1 MRTRISIPQGIYG
14 ITCDSL
20 SNGKSN
26 IQCAKEMINGGIKII
41 QYRDKN
47 KSLKEKL
54 KEATEI
60 KKLCEK
66 KGVLFI
72 VNDHVDIAL
81 LTNADG
87 VHIGQEDLDPK
98 SIRKLIGDKKIIGLS
113 THSPKEGLEANLDFN
128 IDYIGVGPIF
138 KTKTKNTTP
147 VGLEY
152 LSFAI
157 NNLNIPF
164 TAIGG
169 IHENNIKKIRELGV
183 KRVCLVSEI
192 VSSFD
197 ISKKVKTL
205 YKLLK

>member
-26 IQCAKEMINGGIKII
+26 IQCVKEMINGGIKII

-47 KSLKEKL
+47 KSPKEKL

-66 KGVLFI
+66 EGVLFI

-81 LTNADG
+81 LTDADG

-98 SIRKLIGDKKIIGLS
+98 SIRKLLGDEKIIGLS
-113 THSPKEGLEANLDFN
+113 THSPKEGLEANLNFD

-152 LSFAI
+152 LNFVI

-169 IHENNIKKIRELGV
+169 IHENNIKKIKKLGV

-192 VSSFD
+192 VSSLD
-197 ISKKVKTL
+197 ISKKVENLSKF
-205 YKLLK
+205 LK

>member
-14 ITCDSL
+14 ITCDRF